1 MTQIEIIKALS
12 DNYIYVLHDPINKQ
26 TAVIDPGEAQPVIEL
41 IEKKGWKLS
50 HIFNTH
56 HHEDHIGGNQKL
68 IDKYNCKHIAPK
80 YDQNKI
86 FNCDHYVLDGDEID
100 MIGKKG
106 KVFHTPGHTIGHICY
121 YIESLKILF
130 SGDTL
135 FRLGCGRIFEGTFE
149 QMKDSLD
156 KILNL
161 PDDILVYC
169 GHEYTMSNA
178 KFCKSLIYNN
188 DEELDANIL
197 EIKNLRDE
205 EKPTI
210 PFFLGE
216 EKKLNPFLRYNDIN
230 FKIANNIEELNSAET
245 FKYFRKLK
253 DNY

>member
-12 DNYIYVLHDPINKQ
+12 DNYIYVLHNPLNQQ
-26 TAVIDPGEAQPVIEL
+26 TAVIDPGEVQPVIEL
-41 IEKKGWKLS
+41 LEKKGWKLS

-56 HHEDHIGGNQKL
+56 HHEDHIGGNQQL
-68 IDKYNCKHIAPK
+68 IDKYNCKLIAPK

-86 FNCDHYVLDGDEID
+86 HNCDHYVLDGDEID
-100 MIGKKG
+100 MIGKKA
-106 KVFHTPGHTIGHICY
+106 KVLHTPGHTIGHICY

-161 PDDILVYC
+161 PDDTLVYC
-169 GHEYTMSNA
+169 GHEYTTSNA
-178 KFCKSLIYNN
+178 NFCKSLVYNN
-188 DEELDANIL
+188 DEELDASIL
-197 EIKNLRDE
+197 EIQNLRDK

-230 FKIANNIEELNSAET
+230 FKIANNIQNLNSAET

>member
-12 DNYIYVLHDPINKQ
+12 DNYIYVLHNPLNQQ
-26 TAVIDPGEAQPVIEL
+26 TAVIDPGEVQPVIEL
-41 IEKKGWKLS
+41 LEKKGWKLS

-56 HHEDHIGGNQKL
+56 HHEDHIGGNQQL
-68 IDKYNCKHIAPK
+68 IDKYNCKLIAPK

-86 FNCDHYVLDGDEID
+86 HNCDHYVLDGDEID
-100 MIGKKG
+100 MIGKKA
-106 KVFHTPGHTIGHICY
+106 KVLHTPGHTIGHICY

-161 PDDILVYC
+161 PDDTLVYC

-178 KFCKSLIYNN
+178 NFCKSLVYNN
-188 DEELDANIL
+188 DEELDASIL
-197 EIKNLRDE
+197 EIRNLRDE

-230 FKIANNIEELNSAET
+230 FKIANNIQNLNSAET

>member
-1 MTQIEIIKALS
+1 
-12 DNYIYVLHDPINKQ
+12 
-26 TAVIDPGEAQPVIEL
+26 
-41 IEKKGWKLS
+41 
-50 HIFNTH
+50 
-56 HHEDHIGGNQKL
+56 
-68 IDKYNCKHIAPK
+68 
-80 YDQNKI
+80 
-86 FNCDHYVLDGDEID
+86 
-100 MIGKKG
+100 MIGKKA
-106 KVFHTPGHTIGHICY
+106 KVLHTPGHTIGHICY

-169 GHEYTMSNA
+169 GHEYTMANA
-178 KFCKSLIYNN
+178 NFCKSLVYNN
-188 DEELDANIL
+188 DEELDTSIL
-197 EIKNLRDE
+197 EIKNLRDK

-230 FKIANNIEELNSAET
+230 FKIANNIQNLNSAET

-253 DNY
+253 DNYWFHMK

>member
-1 MTQIEIIKALS
+1 MSQIEIIKALS
-12 DNYIYVLHDPINKQ
+12 DNYIYVLHNPVNKQ

-41 IEKKGWKLS
+41 LEKKDWEIS

-56 HHEDHIGGNQKL
+56 HHDDHIGGNQKL
-68 IDKYNCKHIAPK
+68 IDKYNCKLIASK

-86 FNCDHYVLDGDEID
+86 HNCDHYVLDGDEVDI
-100 MIGKKG
+100 IGEKA

-121 YIESLKILF
+121 YIESLKVLF

-161 PDDILVYC
+161 PDDTLVYC
-169 GHEYTMSNA
+169 GHEYTISNA
-178 KFCKSLIYNN
+178 KFCKSLVYNN
-188 DEELDANIL
+188 DKELNASIL
-197 EIKNLRDE
+197 EIKNLRNE

-210 PFFLGE
+210 PFFLGQ

-230 FKIANNIEELNSAET
+230 FKIANNIQNLNGAET

>member
-12 DNYIYVLHDPINKQ
+12 DNYIYVLHNPINKQ

-41 IEKKGWKLS
+41 LEKKGWKLS

-68 IDKYNCKHIAPK
+68 IDKYNCKLIAPK
-80 YDQNKI
+80 YDQNRI
-86 FNCDHYVLDGDEID
+86 RNCDHYVLDGDEID
-100 MIGKKG
+100 IIGKKG
-106 KVFHTPGHTIGHICY
+106 KVFYTPGHTIGHICY

-169 GHEYTMSNA
+169 GHEYTMTNA
-178 KFCKSLIYNN
+178 NFCKSLIYNN
-188 DEELDANIL
+188 DEGGISIITPADNCELSLAQIIDKDVPNGKSYTIVPKS
-197 EIKNLRDE
+197 EV
-205 EKPTI
+205 PTD
-210 PFFLGE
+210 
-216 EKKLNPFLRYNDIN
+216 R
-230 FKIANNIEELNSAET
+230 S
-245 FKYFRKLK
+245 FR
-253 DNY
+253 NAWTYTP

>member
-12 DNYIYVLHDPINKQ
+12 DNYIYVLHNPINKQ

-41 IEKKGWKLS
+41 LEKKNWNLS

-68 IDKYNCKHIAPK
+68 VDKYKCKLIAPK

-86 FNCDHYVLDGDEID
+86 HNCDQYVLDGDEID
-100 MIGKKG
+100 MIGKKA
-106 KVFHTPGHTIGHICY
+106 KVLHTPGHTIGHICY
-121 YIESLKILF
+121 YIDSLKVLF

-178 KFCKSLIYNN
+178 NFCKSIVYNN

-197 EIKNLRDE
+197 EIKNLRNE
-205 EKPTI
+205 AKPTI
-210 PFFLGE
+210 PFFLGQ

-230 FKIANNIEELNSAET
+230 FKIANNVQKLNSVET

>member
-12 DNYIYVLHDPINKQ
+12 DNYIYILHNPINKQ
-26 TAVIDPGEAQPVIEL
+26 TAVIDPGEAQPVTEL
-41 IEKKGWKLS
+41 LEKKGWKLS

-56 HHEDHIGGNQKL
+56 HHEDHIGGNQEL
-68 IDKYNCKHIAPK
+68 IDKYNCKLIAPK
-80 YDQNKI
+80 YDQDRI
-86 FNCDHYVLDGDEID
+86 RNCDHYVLDGDEID
-100 MIGKKG
+100 MIGNKG
-106 KVFHTPGHTIGHICY
+106 KVFHTPGHTTGHICY

-135 FRLGCGRIFEGTFE
+135 FRLGCGRIFEGTFK

-161 PDDILVYC
+161 PDDTLVYC

-178 KFCKSLIYNN
+178 NFCKSLVYNN
-188 DEELDANIL
+188 NEELDASIL
-197 EIKNLRDE
+197 EIRNLRDE

-216 EKKLNPFLRYNDIN
+216 EKRLNPFLRYNDNN
-230 FKIANNIEELNSAET
+230 FKIANNIQNLNSAET

>member
-12 DNYIYVLHDPINKQ
+12 DNYIYVLHNPINTQ
-26 TAVIDPGEAQPVIEL
+26 TSVIDPGEVQPVIEL
-41 IEKKGWKLS
+41 LEKKGWKLS

-56 HHEDHIGGNQKL
+56 HHEDHIGGNQQL
-68 IDKYNCKHIAPK
+68 IDKYNCKLIAPK

-86 FNCDHYVLDGDEID
+86 HNCDHYVLDGDEVD
-100 MIGKKG
+100 MIGEKG

-161 PDDILVYC
+161 PNDTLVYC

-178 KFCKSLIYNN
+178 KFCKSLVYNN
-188 DEELDANIL
+188 DEELDASIL

-205 EKPTI
+205 KKPTI
-210 PFFLGE
+210 PFFLGQ

-230 FKIANNIEELNSAET
+230 FKIANNIQKLNSAKT